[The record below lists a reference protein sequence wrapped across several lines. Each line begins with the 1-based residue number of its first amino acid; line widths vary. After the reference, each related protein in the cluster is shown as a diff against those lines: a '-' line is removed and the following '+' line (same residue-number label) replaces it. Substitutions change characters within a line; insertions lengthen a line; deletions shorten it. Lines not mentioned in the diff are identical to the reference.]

1 MVLCLPFCVGSTWCT
16 SAGMLLS
23 PPIQAQ
29 VTLRYLSTQ
38 YTPDILTPSI
48 LSRAQRRAFQQ
59 YVYKRSSDIWPTR
72 TALLAYERAL
82 DLEAQVEAL
91 SDSTLTLS
99 RARSRSRSVEA
110 KAREIAL
117 GEGDIV
123 KESQRVHDAREVLPI
138 FEVAYAEWKALGGSN
153 CDPRP
158 HGLERFD
165 RGMSSCIVIHNNL
178 PHNVG
183 VWHLDRSCSHTHRAE
198 GRRSSRH
205 SERVRSRTRST
216 RDSTRAAPLEAWEAR
231 EMVREAR
238 SDTHKVL

>member
-1 MVLCLPFCVGSTWCT
+1 M
-16 SAGMLLS
+16 
-23 PPIQAQ
+23 
-29 VTLRYLSTQ
+29 Q

-48 LSRAQRRAFQQ
+48 LSRAQKRAFQQ
-59 YVYKRSSDIWPTR
+59 YVYKRSPDIWPTR

-82 DLEAQVEAL
+82 ELEAQVDAL

-117 GEGDIV
+117 GEDDIV

-138 FEVAYAEWKALGGSN
+138 FEVAYAEWKALGESN

-165 RGMSSCIVIHNNL
+165 RGMSSCIVIHNL
-178 PHNVG
+178 PHNVVCG
-183 VWHLDRSCSHTHRAE
+183 HLDRSCSHTHRAE

-205 SERVRSRTRST
+205 SERARSRTRCTRNST
-216 RDSTRAAPLEAWEAR
+216 QAAPLEAWEAR

-238 SDTHKVL
+238 SHTYKVL

>member
-1 MVLCLPFCVGSTWCT
+1 MRCF
-16 SAGMLLS
+16 
-23 PPIQAQ
+23 
-29 VTLRYLSTQ
+29 STQ

-59 YVYKRSSDIWPTR
+59 YTYKRSPDIWPTR

-82 DLEAQVEAL
+82 ELEAQVDVL
-91 SDSTLTLS
+91 SNITPS

-110 KAREIAL
+110 KADIAREIAS

-138 FEVAYAEWKALGGSN
+138 FEVVYAEWKALGGSN

-165 RGMSSCIVIHNNL
+165 RGMSPRTVIHNL

-183 VWHLDRSCSHTHRAE
+183 V
-198 GRRSSRH
+198 
-205 SERVRSRTRST
+205 
-216 RDSTRAAPLEAWEAR
+216 
-231 EMVREAR
+231 
-238 SDTHKVL
+238 

>member
-1 MVLCLPFCVGSTWCT
+1 M
-16 SAGMLLS
+16 
-23 PPIQAQ
+23 
-29 VTLRYLSTQ
+29 Q

-59 YVYKRSSDIWPTR
+59 YIYKRSPDIWPTR

-82 DLEAQVEAL
+82 ELEAQVDAL
-91 SDSTLTLS
+91 SDSTLTPS
-99 RARSRSRSVEA
+99 RARSRSVEA
-110 KAREIAL
+110 KAHIAREIAL

-138 FEVAYAEWKALGGSN
+138 FEVAYAEWEALGGTN

-165 RGMSSCIVIHNNL
+165 RGMSSCADVHIL

-183 VWHLDRSCSHTHRAE
+183 VWAPRQVMFSHASCRRAQKLL
-198 GRRSSRH
+198 
-205 SERVRSRTRST
+205 
-216 RDSTRAAPLEAWEAR
+216 AF
-231 EMVREAR
+231 
-238 SDTHKVL
+238 